1 MGFAIDRSASGGGV
15 FTLANGAA
23 LVVGGDFNFPE
34 SYTTYSLEATSTVEY
49 DMLGDQAVFAE
60 TYGNLIFSG
69 SGDKSMAGGTS
80 VSGNLSIP
88 LTGTA
93 KASVGTGLNLSVGS
107 LTLGGLG
114 TASGTWG
121 STTATSAAYQD
132 DNYFAA
138 TTGYL
143 TVSSDTR
150 LTPSIAGVTA
160 SQSITYGTSTVTLSG
175 TVSATGPVYPADG
188 ETVTVT
194 INGTPQDATI
204 SGGAGGFSVVFSTAT
219 IPYSATAYTITY
231 AYEGNGFLQAATD
244 DTSTALTV
252 NKATVTAG
260 LTGTVS
266 KTYDGET
273 TATLAAGNYTL
284 GGVFSGD
291 TVTLNN
297 PTSGSYDTA
306 NQGSGKTVSVVGL
319 SISGVSADNYTL
331 ASTSVSGPIGTIAAK
346 ELTVTGAAVTPK
358 AYDGNTDAAITG
370 ATLNGVVGT
379 EDVTLANAST
389 GTFADKNIGTGK
401 AVTTAP
407 MTITGTDSGN
417 YTLTQPTLAGDITAK
432 GLTVTGAA
440 VTPKAYDGN
449 TDAAIT
455 GATLNGVVGTEDVTL
470 ANASTG
476 TFADKNIGTGKAVT
490 TAPMTITGTDSGNYT
505 LTQPTLA
512 GDITAKGL
520 TVTGAAVTPK
530 AYDGNTDAAITGA
543 TLNGVVGT
551 EDVTLANASTGTF
564 ADKNIGT
571 GKAVTT
577 APMTITGTD
586 SGNYTLT
593 QPTLAG
599 DITAKGLTVTGAAVT
614 PKAYDGNTDA
624 AITGATLNGV
634 VGTEDVTLA
643 NASTG
648 TFADKNIGTG
658 KAVTTA
664 PMTITGTDSGNYTLT
679 QPTLAGDITAKG
691 LTVTGAAVTPK
702 AYDGNTDAAITG
714 ATLNGVVGTEDVTL
728 ANASTGTFADK
739 NIGTGKAVTTAPMT
753 ITGTDSGNYTL
764 TQPTLAGDITA
775 KGLTVTGAAVTP
787 KAYDGNTD
795 AAITGAT
802 LNGVVGTEDVTLAN
816 ASTGT
821 FADKNIGTGKAVTTA
836 PMTITG
842 TDSGNY
848 TLTQPTL
855 AGDITAKGL
864 TVTGAAVTPKA
875 YDGNTDAAITGATLN
890 GVVGTEDVTLA
901 NASTGTFADK
911 NIGTGKAVTTAPM
924 TITGTDSGNYTLTQP
939 TLAGD
944 ITAKGLTVTG
954 AAVTPKAYDGNT
966 DAAITGATLNGVVG
980 TEDVTLANASTGT
993 FADKNIGTGKAVT
1006 TAPMT
1011 ITGTDSGQLHADAA
1025 DAGR

>member
-1 MGFAIDRSASGGGV
+1 M
-15 FTLANGAA
+15 
-23 LVVGGDFNFPE
+23 
-34 SYTTYSLEATSTVEY
+34 
-49 DMLGDQAVFAE
+49 
-60 TYGNLIFSG
+60 
-69 SGDKSMAGGTS
+69 
-80 VSGNLSIP
+80 
-88 LTGTA
+88 
-93 KASVGTGLNLSVGS
+93 
-107 LTLGGLG
+107 
-114 TASGTWG
+114 
-121 STTATSAAYQD
+121 
-132 DNYFAA
+132 
-138 TTGYL
+138 
-143 TVSSDTR
+143 
-150 LTPSIAGVTA
+150 
-160 SQSITYGTSTVTLSG
+160 
-175 TVSATGPVYPADG
+175 
-188 ETVTVT
+188 
-194 INGTPQDATI
+194 
-204 SGGAGGFSVVFSTAT
+204 
-219 IPYSATAYTITY
+219 
-231 AYEGNGFLQAATD
+231 
-244 DTSTALTV
+244 
-252 NKATVTAG
+252 
-260 LTGTVS
+260 
-266 KTYDGET
+266 
-273 TATLAAGNYTL
+273 
-284 GGVFSGD
+284 
-291 TVTLNN
+291 
-297 PTSGSYDTA
+297 
-306 NQGSGKTVSVVGL
+306 
-319 SISGVSADNYTL
+319 
-331 ASTSVSGPIGTIAAK
+331 
-346 ELTVTGAAVTPK
+346 TPK

-370 ATLNGVVGT
+370 ATLDGVVGT

-407 MTITGTDSGN
+407 MTITGADSGN

-753 ITGTDSGNYTL
+753 ITGADSGNYTL

-775 KGLTVTGAAVTP
+775 KGLTVTGITASNKT
-787 KAYDGNTD
+787 YDGST
-795 AAITGAT
+795 TAT
-802 LNGVVGTEDVTLAN
+802 LNTRVPRWW
-816 ASTGT
+816 ASNWGRR
-821 FADKNIGTGKAVTTA
+821 DLGHRRCDGCLR
-836 PMTITG
+836 G
-842 TDSGNY
+842 CERGRRQDS
-848 TLTQPTL
+848 P
-855 AGDITAKGL
+855 D
-864 TVTGAAVTPKA
+864 
-875 YDGNTDAAITGATLN
+875 
-890 GVVGTEDVTLA
+890 
-901 NASTGTFADK
+901 
-911 NIGTGKAVTTAPM
+911 
-924 TITGTDSGNYTLTQP
+924 
-939 TLAGD
+939 
-944 ITAKGLTVTG
+944 
-954 AAVTPKAYDGNT
+954 
-966 DAAITGATLNGVVG
+966 
-980 TEDVTLANASTGT
+980 
-993 FADKNIGTGKAVT
+993 
-1006 TAPMT
+1006 
-1011 ITGTDSGQLHADAA
+1011 
-1025 DAGR
+1025 